1 MKEDNGDRQEAI
13 GGDGNGKRSA
23 RGDRM
28 AMAIAAAWS
37 GVG

>member
-28 AMAIAAAWS
+28 AMVRRRWMNNL
-37 GVG
+37 